1 MKLSSPFARAN
12 RGLHRATDDPVE
24 TSLPNQIQGYV
35 GDFFRS
41 QSGTTDQRPV
51 EAAPGQGPMPARS
64 TGSEPPRGRA
74 QPRARP
80 SLSETKPSPS
90 TQGERSHATAPLAF
104 FRMRDVT
111 EAASSFVV
119 GGIHHCP
126 AFHSRVTSRG
136 RCLIP
141 RLLFRAAA
149 IGPSSFASTPILIP
163 RLLFRAAAIGPSSF
177 ASTPIPRLSH
187 YP

>member
-149 IGPSSFASTPILIP
+149 IGPSSFASTPI
-163 RLLFRAAAIGPSSF
+163 
-177 ASTPIPRLSH
+177 PRLSH